1 MKTLKKILIG
11 FIWLVIFIA
20 IIVLE
25 LTIIPDNC
33 MRSMTNHLGSLGD
46 LIFLGGP
53 AVLATVICY
62 YIAPYIL
69 RKPKAN
75 KY

>member
-1 MKTLKKILIG
+1 
-11 FIWLVIFIA
+11 
-20 IIVLE
+20 
-25 LTIIPDNC
+25 
-33 MRSMTNHLGSLGD
+33 MRSMTNHLGALGD